1 MSAKEPTIIALGG
14 GGFSPN
20 LEDLS
25 LERYILS
32 HARRRTPRVS
42 FLPTASG
49 DADGYVERFHAAF
62 ATLDCEADHIG
73 LFRRTIVDLR
83 EHVLSRDVIYVGGG
97 NCWNMLLLWR
107 AHGLDLILREA
118 WEEGV
123 LLCGLSAGSI
133 CWFEQGTTDSFGLPL
148 RPLENGLG
156 LLPGSHCPHYHSEA
170 TRRASYLGWVQSGAL
185 MPGLAIDDGVALR
198 FQGTELVE
206 VVASDPAA
214 AAYQVTPG
222 DDQAIETHMQ
232 PALVG

>member
-1 MSAKEPTIIALGG
+1 MAGIEPTIIALGG
-14 GGFSPN
+14 GGFSENP
-20 LEDLS
+20 EDLS

-32 HARRRTPRVS
+32 HARRTTPRVS

-83 EHVLSRDVIYVGGG
+83 EHILSRDVIYVGGG

-148 RPLENGLG
+148 RPLDNGLG

-170 TRRASYLGWVQSGAL
+170 TRRTSYLDWVQSGAL
-185 MPGLAIDDGVALR
+185 KPGFAMDDGVAIR
-198 FQGTELVE
+198 FQGAEAVE
-206 VVASDPAA
+206 TIASLPGVS
-214 AAYQVTPG
+214 AYRVEPG
-222 DDQAIETHMQ
+222 DHQAIETQIEPVLM
-232 PALVG
+232 G